1 MTESATGVKEYK
13 YNKREDRKYV
23 RKWCSRK
30 KGYYVA
36 TIIILILTLFTWIPF
51 LKNAID
57 VLKTDVNIYLG
68 QSRMWQVIAI
78 ILRAFFPWLINYIL
92 WIIYTVCI
100 KKFGE
105 PFGIRKNKTLK
116 IYDSGLEYSYQ
127 RLITERVVV
136 YTILFEELN
145 RVTYEED
152 YNVLTL
158 TGVAEK
164 VQYEDNMR
172 SEIVPENNPRVFF
185 RDSRFSFILAFEE
198 KEEIIAL
205 LKSKQKKEGEEP
217 TLMYLGKRIYLQ

>member
-1 MTESATGVKEYK
+1 MTENVKGVREYK
-13 YNKREDRKYV
+13 YKKWEDRKYV

-30 KGYYVA
+30 KGYYVV
-36 TIIILILTLFTWIPF
+36 TIILLVLTPFIWIPF
-51 LKNAID
+51 FTNAID
-57 VLKTDVNIYLG
+57 ILNTEINIYLG
-68 QSRMWQVIAI
+68 QSRGQQIKEIIESAI
-78 ILRAFFPWLINYIL
+78 LPWLLNEVLY
-92 WIIYTVCI
+92 IIYKTYR
-100 KKFGE
+100 KKYGD
-105 PFGIRKNKTLK
+105 PFDVRKNKTLK
-116 IYDSGLEYSYQ
+116 IYDSRLEYTYQ
-127 RLITERVVV
+127 ELLTKRVTV

>member
-1 MTESATGVKEYK
+1 MADNINGIREYK
-13 YNKREDRKYV
+13 YKKWEDRKYV

-30 KGYYVA
+30 KGYYIVP
-36 TIIILILTLFTWIPF
+36 IILLILTLFMWMPFFINAVEFLSTDSNRQSKGDQMMAVVRSTIIPW
-51 LKNAID
+51 
-57 VLKTDVNIYLG
+57 VLSYILPNIY
-68 QSRMWQVIAI
+68 RE
-78 ILRAFFPWLINYIL
+78 YIEK
-92 WIIYTVCI
+92 I
-100 KKFGE
+100 GE
-105 PFGIRKNKTLK
+105 PFGIRKNKTLR
-116 IYDSGLEYSYQ
+116 IYESRLEYSYQ
-127 RLITERVVV
+127 RFITKRVFV
-136 YTILFEELN
+136 YTILFDELN

-172 SEIVPENNPRVFF
+172 SEVVPEYNPRVFF